1 MFISYNWLICAT
13 LYRFKEHVGQMDTCV
28 RLYNEQH
35 KGADDNPTTG
45 LVLCSEKSE
54 AVLKYSVV
62 ADQQQLFA
70 AKYLPYLPTVE
81 ELKREL

>member
-1 MFISYNWLICAT
+1 
-13 LYRFKEHVGQMDTCV
+13 LYRFKEHVSQMDTYV

-35 KGADDNPTTG
+35 KGADDNPTIG